1 VSASEELWMLMGL
14 ALTVAVLHSLNPDHW
29 LPFVMLGRSKNWK
42 FQRTLGFAGLAGTA
56 HVGTSII
63 IGLIGVALGAV
74 LAERFAAI
82 IEYITG
88 ALFILFGFSLA
99 YLSWKRGGHHHH
111 GIPFIAHL
119 FGESVEEAEKWMHTH
134 RTENGHMFQH
144 SHKYEREAEH
154 THEHGR
160 THEHNQFDG
169 KMNNTRVGYGLVAII
184 GLTPC
189 VALLPI
195 VFAAIAFGTSSV
207 VAVMAIFLAATVATI
222 MLVTALALKGLQLVR
237 FEFFERYGEVIT
249 GLVIALMGILVVSLG
264 L

>member
-1 VSASEELWMLMGL
+1 MSL
-14 ALTVAVLHSLNPDHW
+14 ALTVAVLHSLSPDHW
-29 LPFVMLGRSKNWK
+29 LPFVMLGRSRNWV

-63 IGLIGVALGAV
+63 IGLIGVALGAIF
-74 LAERFAAI
+74 AERFAAI

-88 ALFILFGFSLA
+88 ALFIIFGFSLA
-99 YLSWKRGGHHHH
+99 YLSWRSRGHHHH
-111 GIPFIAHL
+111 GIPFVARL

-134 RTENGHMFQH
+134 RTENGHVFQH
-144 SHKYEREAEH
+144 SHEYELETEH
-154 THEHGR
+154 THEHS
-160 THEHNQFDG
+160 HDPENNQLDA
-169 KMNNTRVGYGLVAII
+169 KMNNTRAGYGLVAII
-184 GLTPC
+184 GFTPC

-195 VFAAIAFGTSSV
+195 VFAATAFGISSV
-207 VAVMAIFLAATVATI
+207 VAIITIFLAATVATI

-237 FEFFERYGEVIT
+237 LEFFERYGEVIT